1 MQTDRVTGHPI
12 HHDNPLA
19 TTLYDIVRLLQSHEV
34 SQLVGDRQR
43 TPLSASSVRALWFL
57 GRSPDHTQSEFAR
70 EMGVSDPTASKLLG
84 RLEDFGLV
92 QRVRGSDRRTRRV
105 ALTTAGV
112 AAARAVYES
121 GDQLLDGALGG
132 LGPDAVARLIDQL
145 EVLRAGL
152 RAQLRGGPLS

>member
-1 MQTDRVTGHPI
+1 MTAQPL
-12 HHDNPLA
+12 HHGNPLA
-19 TTLYDIVRLLQSHEV
+19 TTLYDIVRVLQSHEI
-34 SQLVGDRQR
+34 SQLVGDLQG

-57 GRSPDHTQSEFAR
+57 GRGSDPTQSELAR

-84 RLEDFGLV
+84 RLEELGLV
-92 QRVRGSDRRTRRV
+92 RRVRGSDRRTRRV

-121 GDQLLDGALGG
+121 GDQLLDSALGE
-132 LGPDAVARLIDQL
+132 LRPDAVARLIDQL

-152 RAQLRGGPLS
+152 RAQLPGGDLS